1 MRRVSFSGDE
11 KSIDSIL
18 SWYED
23 QRIAILDY
31 RNKIN
36 LNLTNPEVLKADKF
50 IGLTNDDINE
60 YFQSSIDELEHLVC
74 FDLIS
79 ATEAKLRL
87 DFLSKVYNKDKSS
100 IAIKFRELEKIYPN
114 KISLENHIIDTWKA
128 YKEAEKKRFS
138 EFIGLLNYRHWL
150 AHGRYWKPKLGQT
163 YNPDNT
169 YQIVENIFNIIDD
182 EK

>member
-1 MRRVSFSGDE
+1 MRKVSFSGDE

-36 LNLTNPEVLKADKF
+36 SNLTNPEAPKADKF

-60 YFQSSIDELEHLVC
+60 YFQRSIEELEHLVC

-87 DFLSKVYNKDKSS
+87 DFLSKVYNKDKSLL
-100 IAIKFRELEKIYPN
+100 AIKFRELNKIHAN
-114 KISLENHIIDTWKA
+114 KISLENHIINSWKEN
-128 YKEAEKKRFS
+128 KDFEKKRFS

-150 AHGRYWKPKLGQT
+150 AHGRYWTPKFGRT

-169 YQIVENIFNIIDD
+169 YQLVESIFNIIDN